1 MTMRLIFLLLAL
13 PAFSCAATAKD
24 ADGTAAAPDAG
35 RLARFK
41 PFRNESDQIVLG
53 DLVVENRLDRIELYG
68 SLAIT
73 RDKAGLELAQAVRRL
88 IDATIGAMQAG
99 TLPDR
104 IRLKPTDSV
113 ASPFA
118 PD

>member
-1 MTMRLIFLLLAL
+1 
-13 PAFSCAATAKD
+13 
-24 ADGTAAAPDAG
+24 
-35 RLARFK
+35 
-41 PFRNESDQIVLG
+41 
-53 DLVVENRLDRIELYG
+53 
-68 SLAIT
+68 
-73 RDKAGLELAQAVRRL
+73 
-88 IDATIGAMQAG
+88 MQAG